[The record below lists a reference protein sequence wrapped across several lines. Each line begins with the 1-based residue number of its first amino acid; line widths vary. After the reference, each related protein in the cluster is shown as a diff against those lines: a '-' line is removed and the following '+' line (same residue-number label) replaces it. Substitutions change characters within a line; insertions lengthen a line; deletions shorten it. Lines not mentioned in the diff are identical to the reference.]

1 MIKKS
6 ILNNFKLAV
15 LLNILI
21 QLLPRASPLKHITAY
36 TCLWSK
42 VYNAKVWVVSLHTL
56 FSVVSLLPW
65 VSTLKHITC
74 VNWLIIQ
81 VHIALSFY
89 ALNLLYE
96 LYNLTRP
103 PPYIQAEIIFSVY
116 NEIKFTSCM
125 TYTCTTHRVGRVHFL
140 IRCSFTSCTR
150 VKSSLSLNWVD
161 LTWFLLVWERI
172 LILFSLSVHSLIHV
186 SKFILH

>member
-36 TCLWSK
+36 TCLWSE
-42 VYNAKVWVVSLHTL
+42 VYNAKVWAVSLHTL

-140 IRCSFTSCTR
+140 IRCGFTNWTTCTTCTSW
-150 VKSSLSLNWVD
+150 KGPFLN
-161 LTWFLLVWERI
+161 EM
-172 LILFSLSVHSLIHV
+172 
-186 SKFILH
+186 